1 MANKLIKFPDSSLS
15 PVVFYIN
22 KVPHVYDN
30 SGMLV
35 RIDTQPTN
43 VKTLALKFRGNYN
56 LPVYDYPEGMT
67 IDELKRD
74 LFVGS
79 VILDDKGKLFHTTS
93 VNSRLQLGENIIAMT
108 LPYSTKYDSDNL
120 AGYPY
125 LINTTFVVLD
135 KDNQVHTYQGGH
147 FIKPPKEEGDVRK
160 LTFDKKVVDSYSLGN
175 RLFTVLKT
183 DDNELYMWQPL
194 HKGRKSQYKDIL
206 YKIPGKEIKNI
217 SHSIL
222 YDESVPI
229 YYTDAFLTDEGLFHI
244 ARLPQ
249 GNKNIHSYLNESPSF
264 QHSIYKKF
272 AIYPVDLPEK
282 VTPDDIKQIISPPYN
297 NLFLLTNDG
306 EVYAIGKN
314 TYCQR
319 GTNDTLDPFVW
330 NKIKYP
336 DKIDRIECA
345 RPSPGLFAISE
356 SGDLYYHGYNE
367 NARYEFTGRK
377 TNIAYPRKVKSNV
390 SHILCSSVNILLIDK
405 KGIPLSFPE
414 SSVGFHDSSKF
425 TINTPALHTISKS
438 KPINKS
444 IIHGLLQHIC

>member
-1 MANKLIKFPDSSLS
+1 MANNLIKFPDSSLS

-35 RIDTQPTN
+35 RIDTEPTN
-43 VKTLALKFRGNYN
+43 VKALALKFKSTYN
-56 LPVYDYPEGMT
+56 LSVYGYPEDRT
-67 IDELKRD
+67 IDELKRE

-79 VILDDKGKLFHTTS
+79 VILDDKGRLLHTTS
-93 VNSRLQLGENIIAMT
+93 VNSKLQLGENIIAIT

-120 AGYPY
+120 AGRPY
-125 LINTTFVVLD
+125 LLNTAFVALD
-135 KDNQVHTYQGGH
+135 KDNQVHTYQGGN
-147 FIKPPKEEGDVRK
+147 FIKPPKEDDVRE
-160 LTFDKKVVDSYSLGN
+160 LTFDKKVVDSYSLSN
-175 RLFTVLKT
+175 RLFTILKT
-183 DDNELYMWQPL
+183 DDNELYIWQPL
-194 HKGRKSQYKDIL
+194 HKGKKFQYKDIL
-206 YKIPGKEIKNI
+206 HKIPGKEIKNI

-222 YDESVPI
+222 YDKGVPI

-249 GNKNIHSYLNESPSF
+249 GTRNIHSYLNTSPSF

-272 AIYPVDLPEK
+272 VIYSVNLPEK
-282 VTPDDIKQIISPPYN
+282 VTPDDVKQIISPPYN

-314 TYCQR
+314 TYYQR

-367 NARYEFTGRK
+367 NARYKFTGRK
-377 TNIAYPRKVKSNV
+377 TNITYPRKVKSDV
-390 SHILCSSVNILLIDK
+390 SYILCGSNDVLLIDER
-405 KGIPLSFPE
+405 GIPLSFFE
-414 SSVGFHDSSKF
+414 SFKNFYDTSKF
-425 TINTPALHTISKS
+425 IINTLALHTISKS

-444 IIHGLLQHIC
+444 MIYGLLQNVC

>member
-22 KVPHVYDN
+22 EVPHVYDD
-30 SGMLV
+30 SGTLV

-43 VKTLALKFRGNYN
+43 VKTLALKFKGTYR

-67 IDELKRD
+67 IDKLKRD

-79 VILDDKGKLFHTTS
+79 VILDDKGRLFHTTS
-93 VNSRLQLGENIIAMT
+93 VNSKLQLGENIIAMT

-120 AGYPY
+120 AGHPY

-135 KDNQVHTYQGGH
+135 KDNQVHTYQGGN

-175 RLFTVLKT
+175 RLFTILKT
-183 DDNELYMWQPL
+183 DDNELYIWQPL

-206 YKIPGKEIKNI
+206 YRIPGKEIKNI
-217 SHSIL
+217 SRSIL

-249 GNKNIHSYLNESPSF
+249 GNKNIRSYLNKSPSF

-272 AIYPVDLPEK
+272 TVYSVDLPEK
-282 VTPDDIKQIISPPYN
+282 VTPDDVKQIISPSYN

-314 TYCQR
+314 TYYQR
-319 GTNDTLDPFVW
+319 GTDDRLDLFKW

-367 NARYEFTGRK
+367 YSRYKFTGRS
-377 TNIAYPRKVKSNV
+377 TNITYPRKVKSNV
-390 SHILCSSVNILLIDK
+390 SHILCSTVNILLIDK
-405 KGIPLSFPE
+405 EGIPLSFFK
-414 SSVGFHDSSKF
+414 SSDDFYDTSKF
-425 TINTPALHTISKS
+425 IINTSALHTISKS
-438 KPINKS
+438 KLIDKNMV
-444 IIHGLLQHIC
+444 HGLLQHIC